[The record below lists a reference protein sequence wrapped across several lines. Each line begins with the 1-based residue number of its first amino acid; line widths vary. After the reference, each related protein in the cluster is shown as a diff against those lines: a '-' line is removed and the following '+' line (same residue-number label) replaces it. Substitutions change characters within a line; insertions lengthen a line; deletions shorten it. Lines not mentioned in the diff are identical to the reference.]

1 MGGVYLEDIRRLYEM
16 YSKDIYKYIYSITL
30 NKEIA
35 QDIVQNTFL
44 EAIKSIN
51 TFNGN
56 STVKTWLIGIAKY
69 EYYAYLRKNP
79 KSVSLDEIEFKKVS
93 YIQDNNE
100 SYYTIMNEISKLDE
114 IQRQIA
120 VLRIVND
127 LSFKEIGNIIGKSEN
142 YCRVSF
148 FRIKQNLSE
157 VLKHE

>member
-79 KSVSLDEIEFKKVS
+79 KSVSLDEIEFKKIS
-93 YIQDNNE
+93 YIQDNND
-100 SYYTIMNEISKLDE
+100 SYYTIMNEISKLDD

>member
-1 MGGVYLEDIRRLYEM
+1 M

-79 KSVSLDEIEFKKVS
+79 KSVSLDEIEFKKIS

>member
-1 MGGVYLEDIRRLYEM
+1 MEDIKRLYEM

-51 TFNGN
+51 TFKGN

-100 SYYTIMNEISKLDE
+100 SYYTIMNEISKLDD

>member
-1 MGGVYLEDIRRLYEM
+1 MEDIKRLYEM

-79 KSVSLDEIEFKKVS
+79 KSVSLDEIEFKKVN

>member
-1 MGGVYLEDIRRLYEM
+1 M

-79 KSVSLDEIEFKKVS
+79 KSVSLDEIEFKKIS
-93 YIQDNNE
+93 YIQDNND
-100 SYYTIMNEISKLDE
+100 SYYTIMNEISKLDD

>member
-1 MGGVYLEDIRRLYEM
+1 MEDIKRLYEM

-93 YIQDNNE
+93 YIQDNND
-100 SYYTIMNEISKLDE
+100 SYYTIMNEISKLDD

>member
-1 MGGVYLEDIRRLYEM
+1 MEDIKRLYEM

>member
-1 MGGVYLEDIRRLYEM
+1 MEDIKRLYEM

-30 NKEIA
+30 NTEIA
-35 QDIVQNTFL
+35 KDIVQNTFL

-79 KSVSLDEIEFKKVS
+79 KSISLDEVELKKVS

-127 LSFKEIGNIIGKSEN
+127 LPFKEIGNIIGKSEN
-142 YCRVSF
+142 YCRVYF

-157 VLKHE
+157 VLKNE

>member
-1 MGGVYLEDIRRLYEM
+1 MEDIKRLYEM

-79 KSVSLDEIEFKKVS
+79 KSVSLDEIEFKKIS
-93 YIQDNNE
+93 YIQDNND
-100 SYYTIMNEISKLDE
+100 SYYTIMNEISKLDD